1 VGIRDVVGLAVGL
14 RVGPD
19 EVVGAGEAVGADV
32 SCRSKALSHTS
43 GAAIS
48 ARPPT
53 PSWPMRSRSA
63 VVVMVVSGERVT
75 IHQHGV
81 HVYAMLVD
89 APLPNIT

>member
-1 VGIRDVVGLAVGL
+1 MGIRDVVGLAVGL

-43 GAAIS
+43 GDAIS
-48 ARPPT
+48 ARPAT
-53 PSWPMRSRSA
+53 PSRPMRSRPA

-75 IHQHGV
+75 IHLRSFYA
-81 HVYAMLVD
+81 YAMLVD